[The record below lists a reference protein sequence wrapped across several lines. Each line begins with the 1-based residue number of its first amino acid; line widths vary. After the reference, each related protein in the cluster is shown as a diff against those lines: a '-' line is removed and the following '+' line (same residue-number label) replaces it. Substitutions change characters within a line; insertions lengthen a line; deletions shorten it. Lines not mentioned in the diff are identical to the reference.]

1 MLNIGLIL
9 EMNDNVKIANELEK
23 LKVEELKEEIM
34 AKSDKDCYTK
44 LCEGL
49 DCYQCEEGDV

>member
-44 LCEGL
+44 ICDDM
-49 DCYQCEEGDV
+49 DCFLMCGG